1 MSRADNTAGLSSIS
15 EDVSKLLEGISLC
28 SGDKLGKTWLK
39 GCSGFSISINSSW
52 LELSND
58 LFWSLVSGGDPAPL
72 LSFNSTLGVSF
83 STAEDSGLSCV
94 GLYLSLGIEDK
105 AATSSWIK
113 PSFSSNSQ
121 GSNLLL
127 ESTKEYML
135 ESVLVLLISGDILD
149 FSFGSVVN
157 SLLSCFTG
165 DLGAIS
171 VTGDEDLERPPLGD
185 V

>member
-15 EDVSKLLEGISLC
+15 GDVSKLLEGISLC

-52 LELSND
+52 LELSNV

-72 LSFNSTLGVSF
+72 PSFNSTLGMSF
-83 STAEDSGLSCV
+83 STVEDSGLSC

-113 PSFSSNSQ
+113 PSFSFTSE

-135 ESVLVLLISGDILD
+135 ESVLVLLSSGDILD
-149 FSFGSVVN
+149 FSFGSVEN
-157 SLLSCFTG
+157 SFLSCFTG